1 MTDRR
6 TFLKL
11 STSLSAAGMLGQIF
25 PLGCSKQ
32 SFASEGKLPF
42 KISLAQWSLHR
53 TFLGNGVQQEDQLN
67 FAKIARTEF
76 DIDAIE
82 YVNRF
87 FNKEV
92 NNPKYIAD
100 MKQRADDH
108 GVNSLLIMIDGEGA
122 LGDPNKRKRIKA
134 VDNHRKWLDAAKALG
149 CHSIRV
155 NASSKGSFDDAL
167 PLAVDGLSRLSTLGK
182 ALDLN
187 VIVENHGGLS
197 SRGKWLSK
205 VIATVDMDN
214 CGTLPDFGNFP
225 NDEDRYAAI
234 KSFMPF
240 AKAVSAKSHDFNAAG
255 DETGT
260 DYYKMMKI
268 VLDAGYNGYVGIE
281 YEGKKLSERAG
292 IAATLKLLKKI
303 QAG

>member
-1 MTDRR
+1 M
-6 TFLKL
+6 
-11 STSLSAAGMLGQIF
+11 SAGVVAVGVFGQIL
-25 PLGCSKQ
+25 PLGGGKKSI
-32 SFASEGKLPF
+32 ASERKLPF
-42 KISLAQWSLHR
+42 EISLAQWSLPR
-53 TFLGNGVQQEDQLN
+53 TFFGKGVAREDQLD

-82 YVNRF
+82 YVNNF
-87 FNKEV
+87 FKKQV
-92 NNPKYIAD
+92 NDPKYIAD

-108 GVNSLLIMIDGEGA
+108 GVKSLLIMIDGEGA
-122 LGDPNKRKRIKA
+122 LGDRDKTKRLKA

-155 NASSKGSFDDAL
+155 NASSKESFAKAL

-182 ALDLN
+182 EVGLN
-187 VIVENHGGLS
+187 VIVENHGGLC

-205 VIATVDMDN
+205 VIATVNMDN

-225 NDEDRYAAI
+225 ADEDRYAAV
-234 KSFMPF
+234 KLFMPF
-240 AKAVSAKSHDFNAAG
+240 AKAVSAKSHDFNGAG
-255 DETGT
+255 DEIKT

-268 VLDAGYNGYVGIE
+268 VLDSGYDGYVGIE
-281 YEGKKLSERAG
+281 YEGNKLSERAG